1 MSNPLRNEFMTNS
14 TSTPSYQGSMLMI
27 VAPSGAGKSSLVNAL
42 LKDDQGLKLSLS
54 TTTRAPRPGE
64 IDGKDY
70 RFLAKEDFLQE
81 RDQGH
86 FLEWAEVHGHFYGTS
101 KPWIESQ
108 MQAGS
113 DVMLEIDWQGA
124 QQIRKLIPSVQWI
137 FIFPP
142 SIEALEE
149 RLRKRG
155 QDDEATI
162 ERRLAAAHIELTH
175 AHEADYIVVNDSF
188 DQALMDLKHILA
200 SSRLRSG
207 PSMARNPALLKRLGV

>member
-1 MSNPLRNEFMTNS
+1 MTNS
-14 TSTPSYQGSMLMI
+14 ILTPAYQGSMFMI

-42 LKDDQGLKLSLS
+42 LKADSGLKLSLS

-64 IDGKDY
+64 VDGKDY
-70 RFLAKEDFLQE
+70 RFLTKELFLQE

-101 KPWIESQ
+101 KSWIESQ
-108 MQAGS
+108 MQTGS
-113 DVMLEIDWQGA
+113 DVLLEIDWQGA
-124 QQIRKLIPSVQWI
+124 QQIRKLISTIQWI

-162 ERRLAAAHIELTH
+162 QRRLAAAHIELMY
-175 AHEADYIVVNDSF
+175 ANEADYIVLNDSF
-188 DQALMDLKHILA
+188 DQALVDLKHILA
-200 SSRLRSG
+200 SSRLRSR
-207 PSMARNPALLKRLGV
+207 PSIARNPALLKRLGV

>member
-1 MSNPLRNEFMTNS
+1 MTKANQ
-14 TSTPSYQGSMLMI
+14 TPAYQGSMLMI
-27 VAPSGAGKSSLVNAL
+27 VAPSGAGKSSLVDAL
-42 LKDDQGLKLSLS
+42 LKADSGLKLSLS
-54 TTTRAPRPGE
+54 TTTRAPRSGE
-64 IDGKDY
+64 VDGKNY
-70 RFLAKEDFLQE
+70 RFVSKEEFARE
-81 RDQGH
+81 REQGH

-113 DVMLEIDWQGA
+113 DVVLEIDWQGA
-124 QQIRKLIPSVQWI
+124 QQIRKLIPSAQWI

-162 ERRLAAAHIELTH
+162 ERRLAAAHVELLH

-188 DQALMDLKHILA
+188 NQALVDLQQILA
-200 SSRLRSG
+200 ASRLRSG
-207 PSMARNPALLKRLGV
+207 PSMARNPALLRRLGV

>member
-1 MSNPLRNEFMTNS
+1 
-14 TSTPSYQGSMLMI
+14 MLMI
-27 VAPSGAGKSSLVNAL
+27 VAPSGAGKSSLVDAL
-42 LKDDQGLKLSLS
+42 LQDDPGLKLSLS
-54 TTTRAPRPGE
+54 STTRAPRPGE
-64 IDGKDY
+64 VDGKNY
-70 RFLAKEDFLQE
+70 RFVSQE
-81 RDQGH
+81 EFIREKDQDL
-86 FLEWAEVHGHFYGTS
+86 FLEWAQVHGHFYGTS

-113 DVMLEIDWQGA
+113 DVVLEIDWQGA

-162 ERRLAAAHIELTH
+162 QRRLAAAHVELLH

-188 DQALMDLKHILA
+188 DQALVDLKHILA
-200 SSRLRSG
+200 SSRLRSE
-207 PSMARNPALLKRLGV
+207 PSMAKNPALLKRLGV

>member
-1 MSNPLRNEFMTNS
+1 MTS
-14 TSTPSYQGSMLMI
+14 PILTPAYQGSMLMI

-42 LKDDQGLKLSLS
+42 LQDDAGLKLSLS

-70 RFLAKEDFLQE
+70 RFVTKENFLRE

-108 MQAGS
+108 MQSGG

-124 QQIRKLIPSVQWI
+124 QQIRTLIPSVQWI

-155 QDDEATI
+155 QDDETTI
-162 ERRLAAAHIELTH
+162 QRRLAAAHIELLH
-175 AHEADYIVVNDSF
+175 AHEADFIVLNDSF
-188 DQALMDLKHILA
+188 DKALVDLKHILA
-200 SSRLRSG
+200 ASRLRSG

>member
-1 MSNPLRNEFMTNS
+1 MNTSNS
-14 TSTPSYQGSMLMI
+14 TPAYQGSMLMI

-42 LKDDQGLKLSLS
+42 LKDDAGLKLSLS

-70 RFLAKEDFLQE
+70 RFVAKDEFIQE
-81 RDQGH
+81 RDQSH

-113 DVMLEIDWQGA
+113 DIILEIDWQGA

-162 ERRLAAAHIELTH
+162 QRRLAAAHIELTH

-188 DQALMDLKHILA
+188 DQALADLKHILA

>member
-1 MSNPLRNEFMTNS
+1 
-14 TSTPSYQGSMLMI
+14 MI
-27 VAPSGAGKSSLVNAL
+27 VAPSGAGKSSLVDAL
-42 LKDDQGLKLSLS
+42 LKSDPGLKLSLS

-64 IDGKDY
+64 VDGVNY
-70 RFLAKEDFLQE
+70 RFVNKEEFITA
-81 RDQGH
+81 RNQGQ

-101 KPWIESQ
+101 RTWIEAQ
-108 MQAGS
+108 MYSGS
-113 DVMLEIDWQGA
+113 DVLLEIDWQGA

-162 ERRLAAAHIELTH
+162 ERRVAAAHIELQH
-175 AHEADYIVVNDSF
+175 AHEANYIVINDLF
-188 DQALMDLKHILA
+188 DQALLELQNIIA
-200 SSRLRSG
+200 ASRLRSG
-207 PSMARNPALLKRLGV
+207 PVMARNPALLRRLGV

>member
-1 MSNPLRNEFMTNS
+1 
-14 TSTPSYQGSMLMI
+14 MLMI

-42 LKDDQGLKLSLS
+42 LKEDAGLKLSLS

-64 IDGKDY
+64 VDGKDY
-70 RFLAKEDFLQE
+70 RFLTKEDFLQE
-81 RDQGH
+81 RDEGH
-86 FLEWAEVHGHFYGTS
+86 FLEWAQVHGHFYGTS

-113 DVMLEIDWQGA
+113 DVVLEIDWQGA

-142 SIEALEE
+142 SIDALEE

-155 QDDEATI
+155 QDDEETI
-162 ERRLAAAHIELTH
+162 QRRLAAAHVELMH
-175 AHEADYIVVNDSF
+175 APEADFIVVNDSF
-188 DQALMDLKHILA
+188 DQALLDLKHILA
-200 SSRLRSG
+200 SSRLRSV

>member
-1 MSNPLRNEFMTNS
+1 MTSQNA
-14 TSTPSYQGSMLMI
+14 TPAYQGSMLMI
-27 VAPSGAGKSSLVNAL
+27 VAPSGAGKSSLVDAL
-42 LKDDQGLKLSLS
+42 LKSDPSLKLSLS

-64 IDGKDY
+64 VDGVNY
-70 RFLAKEDFLQE
+70 RFVTKEAFIAE
-81 RDQGH
+81 RDQGQ

-101 KPWIESQ
+101 RTWIESQ
-108 MQAGS
+108 MLSGS

-142 SIEALEE
+142 SIEALED

-162 ERRLAAAHIELTH
+162 ERRVAAAHIELQH
-175 AHEADYIVVNDSF
+175 AHEANYIVINDLF
-188 DQALMDLKHILA
+188 DQALVELQNIIA
-200 SSRLRSG
+200 ASRLRSG
-207 PSMARNPALLKRLGV
+207 PVMARNPALLRRLGV

>member
-1 MSNPLRNEFMTNS
+1 
-14 TSTPSYQGSMLMI
+14 
-27 VAPSGAGKSSLVNAL
+27 V
-42 LKDDQGLKLSLS
+42 
-54 TTTRAPRPGE
+54 
-64 IDGKDY
+64 DGKNY
-70 RFLAKEDFLQE
+70 RFVTKEEFTRE
-81 RDQGH
+81 KDQGH

-113 DVMLEIDWQGA
+113 DVVLEIDWQGA
-124 QQIRKLIPSVQWI
+124 QQIRKLIPSAQWI

-142 SIEALEE
+142 SIDALEE

-162 ERRLAAAHIELTH
+162 ARRLAAAHVELLH

-188 DQALMDLKHILA
+188 DQALLDLKHILD

-207 PSMARNPALLKRLGV
+207 PAMARNPALLRRLGV

>member
-1 MSNPLRNEFMTNS
+1 
-14 TSTPSYQGSMLMI
+14 MI
-27 VAPSGAGKSSLVNAL
+27 VAPSGAGKSSLVDAL
-42 LKDDQGLKLSLS
+42 LKSDPSLKLSLS

-64 IDGKDY
+64 VDGLNY
-70 RFLAKEDFLQE
+70 RFVTKEAFIAE
-81 RDQGH
+81 RDQGQ

-101 KPWIESQ
+101 RAWIESQ
-108 MQAGS
+108 MLSGS

-142 SIEALEE
+142 SIEALED

-162 ERRLAAAHIELTH
+162 ERRVAAAHIELQH
-175 AHEADYIVVNDSF
+175 AHEANYIVINDLF
-188 DQALMDLKHILA
+188 DQALVELQNIIA
-200 SSRLRSG
+200 ASRLRSG
-207 PSMARNPALLKRLGV
+207 PVMARNPALLRRLGV

>member
-1 MSNPLRNEFMTNS
+1 MTNS
-14 TSTPSYQGSMLMI
+14 TLTPSYQGSMLMI

-42 LKDDQGLKLSLS
+42 LQDDAGLKLSLS
-54 TTTRAPRPGE
+54 TTTRALRPGE
-64 IDGKDY
+64 VDGKNY
-70 RFLAKEDFLQE
+70 RFLAKEEFLQE

-108 MQAGS
+108 MQSGN

-124 QQIRKLIPSVQWI
+124 QQIRKLIPAAQWI

-162 ERRLAAAHIELTH
+162 QRRLAAAHVELMY

-188 DQALMDLKHILA
+188 DQALVDLKHILA

>member
-1 MSNPLRNEFMTNS
+1 
-14 TSTPSYQGSMLMI
+14 MI

-42 LKDDQGLKLSLS
+42 LQSEPGLTISLS
-54 TTTRAPRPGE
+54 TTTRSPRPGE
-64 IDGKDY
+64 VDGKDY
-70 RFLAKEDFLQE
+70 RFVTPEVFQQE
-81 RDQGH
+81 REQGQ

-101 KPWIESQ
+101 KTWIEQQ

-113 DVMLEIDWQGA
+113 DVILEIDWQGA
-124 QQIRKLIPSVQWI
+124 QQIRKLIPAVQWI

-162 ERRLAAAHIELTH
+162 ERRLAAAHIELQH
-175 AHEADYIVVNDSF
+175 AHEANFIVINDAF
-188 DQALMDLKHILA
+188 DQALADLRHILA
-200 SSRLRSG
+200 ASRLRSG
-207 PSMARNPALLKRLGV
+207 PVMARNPVLLKRLGV

>member
-1 MSNPLRNEFMTNS
+1 
-14 TSTPSYQGSMLMI
+14 MI

-42 LKDDQGLKLSLS
+42 LKEDAGLKLSLS

-64 IDGKDY
+64 VDGKDY
-70 RFLAKEDFLQE
+70 RFLTKEDFLQE
-81 RDQGH
+81 RDEGH
-86 FLEWAEVHGHFYGTS
+86 FLEWAQVHGHFYGTS

-113 DVMLEIDWQGA
+113 DVVLEIDWQGA

-142 SIEALEE
+142 SIDALEE

-155 QDDEATI
+155 QDDEETI
-162 ERRLAAAHIELTH
+162 QRRLAAAHVELMH
-175 AHEADYIVVNDSF
+175 APEADFIVVNDSF
-188 DQALMDLKHILA
+188 DQALLDLKHILA
-200 SSRLRSG
+200 SSRLRSV

>member
-1 MSNPLRNEFMTNS
+1 
-14 TSTPSYQGSMLMI
+14 MLMI

-42 LKDDQGLKLSLS
+42 LQDDAGLKLSLS
-54 TTTRAPRPGE
+54 STTRAPRPGE
-64 IDGKDY
+64 VDGKDY
-70 RFLAKEDFLQE
+70 RFITKDDFLRE
-81 RDQGH
+81 RDSGH

-108 MQAGS
+108 MQFGS
-113 DVMLEIDWQGA
+113 DVILEIDWQGA
-124 QQIRKLIPSVQWI
+124 QQIRNLIPSVQWI

-142 SIEALEE
+142 SIESLEE

-162 ERRLAAAHIELTH
+162 ERRLAAAHIELGH
-175 AHEADYIVVNDSF
+175 AHEADFIVVNDSF
-188 DQALMDLKHILA
+188 EQALADLKHILA
-200 SSRLRSG
+200 ASRLRSG

>member
-1 MSNPLRNEFMTNS
+1 MTS
-14 TSTPSYQGSMLMI
+14 PISIPAYQGSMLMI
-27 VAPSGAGKSSLVNAL
+27 VAPSGAGKSSLVSAL
-42 LKDDQGLKLSLS
+42 LQDEASLKLSLS
-54 TTTRAPRPGE
+54 TTTRSPRPGE

-70 RFLAKEDFLQE
+70 RFVTKEEFIRE
-81 RDQGH
+81 RDAGH

-101 KPWIESQ
+101 RPWIESQ
-108 MQAGS
+108 MQSGS

-155 QDDEATI
+155 QDDEVTI
-162 ERRLAAAHIELTH
+162 QRRLAAAHIELQH
-175 AHEADYIVVNDSF
+175 AHEADFIVLNDAF
-188 DQALMDLKHILA
+188 DQALIDLKQILA
-200 SSRLRSG
+200 ASRLRSG

>member
-1 MSNPLRNEFMTNS
+1 MTIASQNS
-14 TSTPSYQGSMLMI
+14 AYQGSMLMI

-42 LKDDQGLKLSLS
+42 LHDDAGIKLSLS

-64 IDGKDY
+64 VDGQNY
-70 RFLAKEDFLQE
+70 RFLSREEFIRE

-86 FLEWAEVHGHFYGTS
+86 YLEWAEVHGNFYGTS

-113 DVMLEIDWQGA
+113 DVLLEIDWQGA
-124 QQIRKLIPSVQWI
+124 QQIRKLIPSTQWI

-149 RLRKRG
+149 RLRHRG

-162 ERRLAAAHIELTH
+162 QKRLAAAHVELLH

-188 DQALMDLKHILA
+188 DQALVDLKHILA
-200 SSRLRSG
+200 ASRLRSG
-207 PSMARNPALLKRLGV
+207 PSMARNPALLRRLGV

>member
-1 MSNPLRNEFMTNS
+1 
-14 TSTPSYQGSMLMI
+14 MI

-42 LKDDQGLKLSLS
+42 LKDEQGLKLSLS

-64 IDGKDY
+64 VDGKDY
-70 RFLAKEDFLQE
+70 RFLSKQNFLQE

-113 DVMLEIDWQGA
+113 DVVVEIDWQGA

-162 ERRLAAAHIELTH
+162 EHRLAAAHIELTH
-175 AHEADYIVVNDSF
+175 ANEADYIVVNDSF
-188 DQALMDLKHILA
+188 EQALVDLKHILA
-200 SSRLRSG
+200 SSRLRSC
-207 PSMARNPALLKRLGV
+207 PSMARNPALLKRLGI

>member
-1 MSNPLRNEFMTNS
+1 
-14 TSTPSYQGSMLMI
+14 MI

-42 LKDDQGLKLSLS
+42 LKEDAGLKLSLS

-64 IDGKDY
+64 EDGKDY
-70 RFLAKEDFLQE
+70 RFVAKEDFVQE

-101 KPWIESQ
+101 RTWIESQ
-108 MQAGS
+108 MLSGS

-162 ERRLAAAHIELTH
+162 ERRVAAAHIELQH
-175 AHEADYIVVNDSF
+175 AHEANYIVINDLF
-188 DQALMDLKHILA
+188 DQALVELQNIIA
-200 SSRLRSG
+200 ASRLRSG
-207 PSMARNPALLKRLGV
+207 PVMARNPALLRRLGV

>member
-1 MSNPLRNEFMTNS
+1 
-14 TSTPSYQGSMLMI
+14 MLMI
-27 VAPSGAGKSSLVNAL
+27 VAPSGAGKSSLVDAL
-42 LKDDQGLKLSLS
+42 LKDDSGLKLSLS
-54 TTTRAPRPGE
+54 TTTRTPRPGE
-64 IDGKDY
+64 VDGKNY
-70 RFLAKEDFLQE
+70 RFVSPEEFIRE
-81 RDQGH
+81 RDQGQ

-142 SIEALEE
+142 SIAALEE

-162 ERRLAAAHIELTH
+162 QRRLAAAHIELQH
-175 AHEADYIVVNDSF
+175 AHEADFIVVNDSF
-188 DQALMDLKHILA
+188 EQALDDLKHILA

-207 PSMARNPALLKRLGV
+207 PSMARNPALLRRLGV

>member
-1 MSNPLRNEFMTNS
+1 MNNA
-14 TSTPSYQGSMLMI
+14 YQGSMLMI

-42 LKDDQGLKLSLS
+42 LQSEPGLTISLS
-54 TTTRAPRPGE
+54 TTTRSPRPGE
-64 IDGKDY
+64 VDGKDY
-70 RFLAKEDFLQE
+70 RFVTPEVFKQE
-81 RDQGH
+81 REQGQ

-101 KPWIESQ
+101 KTWIEQQ

-113 DVMLEIDWQGA
+113 DVILEIDWQGA
-124 QQIRKLIPSVQWI
+124 QQIRKLIPAVQWI

-162 ERRLAAAHIELTH
+162 ERRLAAAHIELQH
-175 AHEADYIVVNDSF
+175 AHEANFIVINDAF
-188 DQALMDLKHILA
+188 DQALADLRHILA
-200 SSRLRSG
+200 ASRLRSG
-207 PSMARNPALLKRLGV
+207 PVMARNPVLLKRLGV

>member
-1 MSNPLRNEFMTNS
+1 MTNS
-14 TSTPSYQGSMLMI
+14 TSTSPYQGSMLMI

-64 IDGKDY
+64 VDGKDY
-70 RFLAKEDFLQE
+70 RFLAREDFLQE

-101 KPWIESQ
+101 KTWIESQ

-188 DQALMDLKHILA
+188 DQALVDLKHILA